1 MLGDRT
7 RSRKAAH
14 EGFLPVRRI
23 KGDWWDLN
31 EQGTIMT
38 GNKSGSTIRF
48 GDRLQ
53 VKVDRIDKAR
63 GRVDLVLAEDPPAR

>member
-1 MLGDRT
+1 
-7 RSRKAAH
+7 
-14 EGFLPVRRI
+14 
-23 KGDWWDLN
+23 
-31 EQGTIMT
+31 MT